1 MCLNIWID
9 VFFYFCRKSDRKVCF
24 VKNIITFHVII
35 KATTTVFL
43 SESEFRLQNSLYV
56 NSLTSI
62 RSFYQR
68 CYHKLDI
75 LKINLYFL
83 LQMCTSQSHTQG
95 SSIRASSFVEN
106 IPCFGSEYLR
116 SIIH

>member
-9 VFFYFCRKSDRKVCF
+9 VFFISAGNPTGRYALSKISLHFMSSSRQRQRFFYWNQNSDCR
-24 VKNIITFHVII
+24 
-35 KATTTVFL
+35 
-43 SESEFRLQNSLYV
+43 NSLYV
-56 NSLTSI
+56 NSLI

-68 CYHKLDI
+68 FYHKLDI

-95 SSIRASSFVEN
+95 SIRASSFVEN